1 MNFDRESN
9 LIAQK
14 DETFSRVMGQRL
26 ETNFKTNNETYGKFS
41 EVETKYKKTGV
52 KEKIFEDFFK
62 AYVNNEQSEKSKLD
76 ESIQNIRL
84 YDTTNRNIHI
94 NQPNENLNN
103 LGKRHMKTQDD
114 IPVNS
119 DNIDKNFLAS
129 HDMSKF
135 PSILNQSQV
144 GGYVDKYIPYYKDKE
159 VTYWS
164 MNLDKGNI
172 YRTHT
177 LGENPFAKT
186 SGFTQPIQL
195 SKSIKQFHGNVTNS
209 STSKNVFLDN
219 KDVEFSEKFRSSVLQ
234 KDYQE
239 DLSPIIIQKVMEV
252 CLKKGWMG
260 LRKLKIFLRNLNKRK
275 SNLIDKSNF
284 KYFFINF
291 GIIFSEKE
299 VDFIYNKFDTK
310 RNNHIDFMEFLNMF
324 TYFPEERKNLVMSF
338 YESVKN
344 SNNCNIS
351 FKKLEK
357 LFKSDQHPEVKL
369 FLIYFILL
377 SLSFLGLVL

>member
-1 MNFDRESN
+1 MNFERESN
-9 LIAQK
+9 IKAQK
-14 DETFSRVMGQRL
+14 DETFSRVMGERL
-26 ETNFKTNNETYGKFS
+26 DTNFKTNNETYGKFS
-41 EVETKYKKTGV
+41 DVENKYKKTGV

-62 AYVNNEQSEKSKLD
+62 AYVNNEQSEKNKLD
-76 ESIQNIRL
+76 ESIKNIRL
-84 YDTTNRNIHI
+84 YDSTNRNIYI
-94 NQPNENLNN
+94 NQPYENLNS

-119 DNIDKNFLAS
+119 ENIDKNFLAS
-129 HDMSKF
+129 HNMSKF
-135 PSILNQSQV
+135 PSVINHSQI
-144 GGYVDKYIPYYKDKE
+144 GGYIDKYIPYYKDKE

-177 LGENPFAKT
+177 LGENAFAKS

-195 SKSIKQFHGNVTNS
+195 SKSIKQFNGNVTNS
-209 STSKNVFLDN
+209 NTSKNVFLD
-219 KDVEFSEKFRSSVLQ
+219 KCDDEFSEKFKNSVLQ

-239 DLSPIIIQKVMEV
+239 ELTPIITQKVMDV

-260 LRKLKIFLRNLNKRK
+260 LRKLKIFLRNVNKKK

-291 GIIFSEKE
+291 GIVFTEKE

-310 RNNHIDFMEFLNMF
+310 RNNHIDFMEFLSIF
-324 TYFPEERKNLVMSF
+324 IYFPEERKNLINSF
-338 YESVKN
+338 YESIKNNNN
-344 SNNCNIS
+344 SNVS

-357 LFKSDQHPEVKL
+357 LFKSDQHPEVKKL
-369 FLIYFILL
+369 F
-377 SLSFLGLVL
+377 